1 MEVELVSL
9 KYAQVAFGAK
19 KSTMVLFCRKSGK
32 LDMQRKRVATTAKAG
47 KESDDEEHARL
58 LPNDTRNP
66 DRGQRELQRKKLASS
81 SSTRAERRLTSPLE
95 KSPKALR
102 NLSWNPKN
110 RSCWRG
116 RKWKSTGSCLCC
128 RWTWRG
134 TKKQRPRLQSQRP
147 SAKHVSGLYL
157 AYCLDSLLYRGLV
170 VLQIDL
176 RGFNFC
182 FGFRHFSFGEKIFG
196 MPGQVGWKDDD
207 NEDALREH
215 WNNWTLKG
223 CWQYL

>member
-1 MEVELVSL
+1 MEVELVFL
-9 KYAQVAFGAK
+9 NYAQVAFGAK
-19 KSTMVLFCRKSGK
+19 KSKMVHFCRKSGK
-32 LDMQRKRVATTAKAG
+32 LLAEEKGCHNSQGQDKAG

-116 RKWKSTGSCLCC
+116 RK
-128 RWTWRG
+128 
-134 TKKQRPRLQSQRP
+134 
-147 SAKHVSGLYL
+147 
-157 AYCLDSLLYRGLV
+157 
-170 VLQIDL
+170 
-176 RGFNFC
+176 
-182 FGFRHFSFGEKIFG
+182 
-196 MPGQVGWKDDD
+196 
-207 NEDALREH
+207 
-215 WNNWTLKG
+215 
-223 CWQYL
+223 